1 VTAAQIVLWRHGQ
14 TDWNTVARFQGQADI
29 PLNAVGQAQARAAAA
44 VLAETFQPS
53 ALWTSDLS
61 RTRETAGALA
71 AVTGLTPKCDPR
83 LREIHVGSWEG
94 LSGDQ
99 LHEADPEAY
108 AQLRR
113 GEDVRRSA
121 TGESVAEVGERVGA
135 ALDEIARAADDGT
148 TVVVTSHGLAA
159 RAGTCRLVG
168 LPPEHWRTFGSLDN
182 CAWAVLQ
189 WHRGGHYYRVAE
201 YNVAGPP
208 TVRETIS

>member
-1 VTAAQIVLWRHGQ
+1 MTAARLVLWRHGQ

-29 PLNAVGQAQARAAAA
+29 PLNAVGQAQAKVAAE
-44 VLAETFQPS
+44 VLAETFRPA

-61 RTRETAGALA
+61 RSRETADALA
-71 AVTGLTPKCDPR
+71 MVTGLTAVPDPR

-94 LSGDQ
+94 LTGEQ
-99 LHEADPEAY
+99 VGEADPEAY
-108 AQLRR
+108 AKLRR

-121 TGESVAEVGERVGA
+121 TGESVAEVGERVST
-135 ALDEIARAADDGT
+135 ALTEIAEAVDDDA

-159 RAGTCRLVG
+159 RAGVCRLVG
-168 LPPEHWRTFGSLDN
+168 LPAEHWRTLGSLDN

-189 WHRGGHYYRVAE
+189 WHRGGRHYRVAE

>member
-1 VTAAQIVLWRHGQ
+1 MTAARLVLWRHGQ

-29 PLNAVGQAQARAAAA
+29 PLNAVGRAQARAAAA
-44 VLAETFQPS
+44 VLAETFRPA

-61 RTRETAGALA
+61 RTRETADALA
-71 AVTGLTPKCDPR
+71 AVTGLTPVSDPR

-94 LSGDQ
+94 LSGEQ
-99 LHEADPEAY
+99 VGQADPEAY
-108 AQLRR
+108 AKLRR
-113 GEDVRRSA
+113 GEDVRRSP
-121 TGESVAEVGERVGA
+121 TGESVGEVGERVGT
-135 ALDEIARAADDGT
+135 ALAEIAGSAADDA

-168 LPPEHWRTFGSLDN
+168 LPAEHWRTFGSLDN